1 MKTLIIIILATAA
14 LSFPADAQQPTP
26 VVAHTALARQTAQGS
41 AVTGKD
47 PIGLSATQ
55 RQMIAWSIAG
65 LADMQAVPQNFRP
78 ALGAKAPDGLA
89 LSQVPG
95 AIRAVAPP
103 AANYQYAMLEG
114 KELIFVKPQ
123 DGAIVDMIHLNRRL

>member
-1 MKTLIIIILATAA
+1 MKTPIIILLATAA
-14 LSFPADAQQPTP
+14 LSLPADAQQPTP
-26 VVAHTALARQTAQGS
+26 AITHTALTQQTAKES
-41 AVTGKD
+41 VVPGKD
-47 PIGLSATQ
+47 RIGLNATQ

-65 LADMQAVPQNFRP
+65 LGDMQAVPPNFRP
-78 ALGAKAPDGLA
+78 ALGAKAPKGLA

-103 AANYQYAMLEG
+103 VANYEYAMLQG